1 MSAPVA
7 RLVPMPPEVS
17 LAWRE
22 SGTPPAGPT
31 SYDDEQLEALEIEVG
46 DVAVGGVLLDHAAPA
61 GVRRTTI
68 RRLETTLDP
77 DDRVHWPLVLAAVE
91 DHLARRGAATV
102 VTAVGPALLARF
114 QEAGYAATM
123 TGVGVDLAERTE
135 RLVADAGVV
144 VLRAMSAD
152 ERTRWVPV
160 VRDFLRGGMVR
171 AGVLVHPDAPMD
183 QIDRR
188 LDALLADPPPQE
200 VLLTATADGT
210 PVGRFWGTVVPG
222 PDGRHD
228 LVANTLDL
236 LPEHR
241 GRGLV
246 RPLLAA
252 IETYAREH
260 GHHDVRARVY
270 ALDGQARTT
279 LLGIGLGLED
289 VHLRKDLP
297 RDLPR

>member
-1 MSAPVA
+1 VEDPARDAPVT
-7 RLVPMPPEVS
+7 RLVPMPADVHA
-17 LAWRE
+17 AWRG
-22 SGTPPAGPT
+22 SAPPPPDG
-31 SYDDEQLEALEIEVG
+31 DHELEALEIEVG
-46 DVAVGGVLLDHAAPA
+46 DVVVGGVLLDHAEPA

-68 RRLETTLDP
+68 RLLETSLDP
-77 DDRVHWPLVLAAVE
+77 DDRVHWPVVLAALE
-91 DHLARRGAATV
+91 DHLARRGTTTV

-123 TGVGVDLAERTE
+123 TGVGVTLAGRAE
-135 RLVADAGVV
+135 RLVDDVGRV
-144 VLRAMSAD
+144 VLRPMGAD
-152 ERTRWVPV
+152 ERRRWVPDA
-160 VRDFLRGGMVR
+160 RDFLRGGMVR
-171 AGVLVHPDAPMD
+171 AGVLVHPDAPMA
-183 QIDRR
+183 QVDRR
-188 LDALLADPPPQE
+188 LDAILADPPPQE

-241 GRGLV
+241 GRGLM
-246 RPLLAA
+246 RPFLAA
-252 IETYAREH
+252 VETYAREH

-270 ALDGQARTT
+270 ALAGQARAT
-279 LLGIGLGLED
+279 LLGVGLGLDD

-297 RDLPR
+297 H